1 MPSIIVKPMFSE
13 TDLTPTAD
21 ISFKIP
27 ATPVLVAHVRS
38 VAWLSVDGEIEI
50 LSLNEGARRLST
62 SEVPVLV
69 LHALATARRL
79 RCGPFP
85 RLDILELFAFVRP
98 AEFCLPTPRGLAEK
112 LNLPIPSSLEDE
124 VETLLNACKVLL
136 GELQQNAGRD
146 ALAVAWAMKTGG
158 WVWGSFVVSALG
170 GDGKDAPHSGA
181 LLRSLQVWH
190 RLKEWVEGPPPPQP
204 GHLPVE
210 PVEARARLDQ
220 LLGSGA
226 EERLEQR
233 EYTTSLSE
241 AFQAPNGQGEPCM
254 ALVEAGTGV
263 GKTLGYIAPASV
275 WAKKNNGTVWISTYT
290 RNLQRQLDGE
300 LDRLYPDPLEKKRR
314 VVIRKGRENY
324 FCLLNFEEAVSRLR
338 ARADDA
344 PALGLMARW
353 AMASR
358 DGDMI
363 GGDFPSW
370 LKELLGARLTVDM
383 TDTRGECV
391 YSSCSHY
398 SKCFIEKT
406 VRRAR
411 RAELVVANH
420 ALVMIQAALG
430 GTEESMLPTRYIFD
444 EGHHVFDAA
453 DKAFSAHLSGQEGS
467 DLRRW
472 LLGAEESSRSRAR
485 GLKARI
491 DDLVA
496 GREMEEA
503 LDDVLHNA
511 RILPGPSW
519 HQRIA
524 GGQGVGPFE
533 TFLARVRQHVYARD
547 INADTPFSLEAAI
560 QPPVEGLLEAAKD
573 LGHGL
578 DKIRVPLQGLI
589 KGLFQLLDEEADEL
603 DSATRQRIESV
614 CASLERRGVQQVQA
628 WRSMLKSLFT
638 ETPPEFSDWF
648 SIERS
653 DGRDIDVGMHRHWI
667 DPTLPFIEEVVEKA
681 HGVAITSATL
691 RDGSG
696 DEEADW
702 KVAAVRTGVSHLAKP
717 TLMYAVKSPFDYA
730 KNTRVYIVD
739 DIRKDNLDQ
748 IATAYRELFLA
759 AGGGALGLFTA
770 VNRLR
775 SVYQKLAEPLDRSGI
790 QLLSQHIDAM
800 DIGTLIDI
808 FRAEESSCLLGTDAV
823 RDGVDVPG
831 GSLHLIVFD
840 RVPWPRPTILHKA
853 RKRSFPGRSYDE
865 MIARLRMKQAFGR
878 LIRRNSDKGVF
889 VMLDRQTP
897 TRMLGAFPEGVEVVR
912 TGLAETIKGV
922 HEFLSK

>member
-1 MPSIIVKPMFSE
+1 MLSQTDLMPS
-13 TDLTPTAD
+13 TGG
-21 ISFKIP
+21 SFRMP

-38 VAWLSVDGEIEI
+38 VAWLSAEGEIET
-50 LSLNEGARRLST
+50 LSLREGARRLST
-62 SEVPVLV
+62 SETPVLV

-85 RLDILELFAFVRP
+85 RLDVLELFAFVRP
-98 AEFCLPTPRGLAEK
+98 AQFCLPTPRGLAEQ
-112 LNLPIPSSLEDE
+112 LGLRVPATLEDE
-124 VETLLNACKVLL
+124 VETLLNGCKILL
-136 GELQQNAGRD
+136 GELQEKPTRD
-146 ALAVAWAMKTGG
+146 AIAIAWAMKTGG
-158 WVWGSFVVSALG
+158 WVWGPFVLSALG
-170 GDGKDAPHSGA
+170 QEGSDAPHSGA
-181 LLRSLQVWH
+181 MLRSLQVWH
-190 RLKEWVEGPPPPQP
+190 RLKEWVESAPPPQP

-220 LLGSGA
+220 LLGEGA

-233 EYTTSLSE
+233 DYAGFISE
-241 AFQAPNGQGEPCM
+241 AFQAPNAPGEPCM

-300 LDRLYPDPLEKKRR
+300 LNRLYADPIEKKRR

-353 AMASR
+353 ALASR

-411 RAELVVANH
+411 RAEIVVANH

-430 GTEESMLPTRYIFD
+430 GMEEAMLPSRYIFD

-453 DKAFSAHLSGQEGS
+453 DKAFSAHLSGQEGA

-491 DDLVA
+491 ADLVE

-503 LDDVLHNA
+503 LDEVLQFS

-547 INADTPFSLEAAI
+547 INVDSAFSLEAAT

-573 LGHGL
+573 LGAAL
-578 DKIRVPLQGLI
+578 DQIRIPLQKLI
-589 KGLFQLLDEEADEL
+589 KGLLCLMDEEADEL
-603 DSATRQRIESV
+603 DSAARQRIESV
-614 CASLERRGVQQVQA
+614 CASLERRGVQQVHA

-638 ETPPEFSDWF
+638 QTPPEFVDWF
-648 SIERS
+648 SLERLE
-653 DGRDIDVGMHRHWI
+653 GRDIDVGMHRHWL
-667 DPTLPFIEEVVEKA
+667 DPSLPFVEEVVEKA

-696 DEEADW
+696 DEEVDW
-702 KVAAVRTGVSHLAKP
+702 KGAGARTGVSHLAKP
-717 TLMYAVKSPFDYA
+717 ATMLGVKSPFDYA
-730 KNTRVYIVD
+730 KNTRIFIVD
-739 DIRKDNLDQ
+739 DVRKDNLDQ
-748 IATAYRELFLA
+748 MATAYRELFLA

-790 QLLSQHIDAM
+790 QLLSQHVDAM
-800 DIGTLIDI
+800 DVGTLIDI

-831 GSLHLIVFD
+831 SSLHLIVFD
-840 RVPWPRPTILHKA
+840 RMPWPRPTILHKA
-853 RKRSFPGRSYDE
+853 RKRSFSGRSYDE
-865 MIARLRMKQAFGR
+865 TIARLRLKQAFGR
-878 LIRRNSDKGVF
+878 LIRRKTDKGVF

-897 TRMLGAFPEGVEVVR
+897 TRMFGAFPEGVEVVR

-922 HEFLSK
+922 REFLSD

>member
-1 MPSIIVKPMFSE
+1 MNVLNEALSTDEQPIRMPAV
-13 TDLTPTAD
+13 
-21 ISFKIP
+21 
-27 ATPVLVAHVRS
+27 PVLVSHVQS
-38 VAWLSVDGEIEI
+38 CGWLSAQGEIETV
-50 LSLNEGARRLST
+50 SLKEGAKRLST
-62 SEVPVLV
+62 SETPVLV

-85 RLDILELFAFVRP
+85 RLDVLELFAFVRP
-98 AEFCLPTPRGLAEK
+98 AQFCLPTPRGLAQVLGLREPQ
-112 LNLPIPSSLEDE
+112 NLEDE
-124 VETLLNACKVLL
+124 VETLRAACVQLL
-136 GELQQNAGRD
+136 KEVRQQAGKS
-146 ALAVAWAMKTGG
+146 LVTLAWAMKTGG
-158 WVWGSFVVSALG
+158 WSWGSVVLDALG
-170 GDGKDAPHSGA
+170 DISQDAPHSGA
-181 LLRSLQVWH
+181 LLRSLQIWH
-190 RLKEWVEGPPPPQP
+190 KLKEWEEFAPPPPP

-210 PVEARARLDQ
+210 SVEARAKLDL
-220 LLGSGA
+220 LLGANAEVRHEQKEYAGA
-226 EERLEQR
+226 IC
-233 EYTTSLSE
+233 E
-241 AFQAPNGQGEPCM
+241 AFTAPNAQGEPTL

-275 WAKKNNGTVWISTYT
+275 WAKKNQGAVWVSTYT

-300 LDRLYPDPLEKKRR
+300 LNRLYSDPVEKKRK

-338 ARADDA
+338 LRADDA

-353 AMASR
+353 ALASR

-398 SKCFIEKT
+398 SKCYIEKT

-430 GTEESMLPTRYIFD
+430 GAEDGILPTRYIFD

-453 DKAFSAHLSGQEGS
+453 DKAFSAHLSGQEGA

-503 LDDVLHNA
+503 LDAVLHRA
-511 RILPGPSW
+511 RVLPGPSW
-519 HQRIA
+519 HQRIS
-524 GGQGVGPFE
+524 GGEPMGPFE
-533 TFLARVRQHVYARD
+533 DFLRRVRQQVYARD
-547 INADTPFSLEAAI
+547 INSNSPFSLEAGI
-560 QPPVEGLLEAAKD
+560 ESPVEGLLEAADK
-573 LGHGL
+573 LKEAL
-578 DKIRVPLQGLI
+578 DQIRQPLQRLI
-589 KGLFQLLDEEADEL
+589 KGLMALMDEEADEL
-603 DSATRQRIESV
+603 DTNNRQRIEAT
-614 CASLERRGVQQVQA
+614 CASLERRGVQQVLA
-628 WRSMLKSLFT
+628 WVAMLESLFG
-638 ETPPEFSDWF
+638 ETPPEFVDWF
-648 SIERS
+648 SVERIE
-653 DGRDIDVGMHRHWI
+653 GRDMDVGMHRHWV
-667 DPTLPFIEEVVEKA
+667 DPTRPFVEEVVEKS

-696 DEEADW
+696 DADADW
-702 KVAAVRTGVSHLAKP
+702 KVAAARTGVTHLARP
-717 TLMYAVKSPFDYA
+717 ALLHDVKSPFDYA
-730 KNTRVYIVD
+730 SQTRVFIVD

-748 IATAYRELFLA
+748 IASAYRELFLA
-759 AGGGALGLFTA
+759 AGGGGLGLFTA

-775 SVYQKLAEPLDRSGI
+775 SVYQKIAEPLDRSGI
-790 QLLSQHIDAM
+790 QLLSQHMDAM
-800 DIGTLIDI
+800 DVGTLIDI
-808 FRAEESSCLLGTDAV
+808 FKGERSSCLLGTDAV

-831 GSLHLIVFD
+831 DSLHLIVFD

-878 LIRRNSDKGVF
+878 LVRRKDDRGVF

-897 TRMLGAFPEGVEVVR
+897 TRMLGAFPEGVDVVR
-912 TGLAETIKGV
+912 TGLAETIKRV
-922 HEFLSK
+922 HEFFENRR

>member
-1 MPSIIVKPMFSE
+1 MLEDANLHNAQAAPIRMPTTS
-13 TDLTPTAD
+13 
-21 ISFKIP
+21 
-27 ATPVLVAHVRS
+27 VLVAHVRS
-38 VAWLSVDGEIEI
+38 CGWLSEEGELET
-50 LSLNEGARRLST
+50 LSLKEGARRLST
-62 SEVPVLV
+62 SEIPVLV
-69 LHALATARRL
+69 IHALATARRL

-85 RLDILELFAFVRP
+85 RLDILELFAFTRP
-98 AEFCLPTPRGLAEK
+98 AEFCLPTPKGLAEVLGLAK
-112 LNLPIPSSLEDE
+112 PQSIEDE
-124 VETLLNACKVLL
+124 VETLVKACQQLL
-136 GELQQNAGRD
+136 MELRQKSSKDLQT
-146 ALAVAWAMKTGG
+146 LAWAMKTGG
-158 WVWGSFVVSALG
+158 WSWGNIVLQALG
-170 GDGKDAPHSGA
+170 ADGEDAPHSGA

-190 RLKEWVEGPPPPQP
+190 RLKEWVESAPPPQP

-210 PVEARARLDQ
+210 PVEARAKLDQ
-220 LLGSGA
+220 LLASGS
-226 EERLEQR
+226 EERAEQKD
-233 EYTTSLSE
+233 YAGCITE
-241 AFQAPNGQGEPCM
+241 AFQAPNAKAEPAM

-275 WAKKNNGTVWISTYT
+275 WSTKNQGAVWISTYT

-300 LDRLYPDPLEKKRR
+300 LDRLFQDKNEKKRKI
-314 VVIRKGRENY
+314 VIRKGRENY

-338 ARADDA
+338 LRADDA

-353 AMASR
+353 ALASR

-398 SKCFIEKT
+398 SKCYIEKT

-430 GTEESMLPTRYIFD
+430 GTEEAMLPTRYIFD

-453 DKAFSAHLSGQEGS
+453 DKAFSAHLSGQEGA

-472 LLGAEESSRSRAR
+472 LIGAEESSRSRAR

-503 LDDVLHNA
+503 LDGVINAARVL
-511 RILPGPSW
+511 PSPSW
-519 HQRIA
+519 HQRIS
-524 GGQGVGPFE
+524 GGEPFGAFE
-533 TFLARVRQHVYARD
+533 SFLSRVRQQVYARD
-547 INADTPFSLEAAI
+547 INTGSPFSLEAAI
-560 QPPVEGLLEAAKD
+560 HPPVEHLLEAAERLKVA
-573 LGHGL
+573 L
-578 DKIRVPLQGLI
+578 DKIRIPLQSLM
-589 KGLFQLLDEEADEL
+589 KGLMTLMDEEADEI
-603 DSATRQRIESV
+603 DTATRQRIEAV
-614 CASLERRGVQQVQA
+614 CASLERRGVQQVLA
-628 WRSMLKSLFT
+628 WQSMLDSLFS
-638 ETPPEFSDWF
+638 ETPPQFVDWF
-648 SIERS
+648 SVDRI
-653 DGRDIDVGMHRHWI
+653 DGRDMDVGMHRHWV
-667 DPTLPFIEEVVEKA
+667 DPTLPFVEEVVEKS

-696 DEEADW
+696 DDEVDW
-702 KVAAVRTGVSHLAKP
+702 KVAAARTGVSHLAKP
-717 TLMYAVKSPFDYA
+717 AVMHAVKSPFDYA
-730 KNTRVYIVD
+730 NQTKVFIVD
-739 DIRKDNLDQ
+739 DVKKGDIDQ
-748 IATAYRELFLA
+748 MATAYRELFLA
-759 AGGGALGLFTA
+759 AGGGGLGLFTA

-775 SVYQKLAEPLDRSGI
+775 TVHQKIAEPLDRTGI
-790 QLLSQHIDAM
+790 QLLAQHVDAM
-800 DIGTLIDI
+800 DVGTLIDI

-831 GSLHLIVFD
+831 DSLHLIVFD

-878 LIRRNSDKGVF
+878 LVRRKSDRGVF

-897 TRMLGAFPEGVEVVR
+897 SRMLGAFPEGVEVVR
-912 TGLAETIKGV
+912 CGLAETIKGV
-922 HEFLSK
+922 HEFLHP

>member
-1 MPSIIVKPMFSE
+1 MTPDTETPHASLPPIRMPAV
-13 TDLTPTAD
+13 
-21 ISFKIP
+21 
-27 ATPVLVAHVRS
+27 PVLVTHVRS
-38 VAWLSVDGEIEI
+38 CAWLSEDGEIEE
-50 LSLNEGARRLST
+50 LSQKEGARRLST

-69 LHALATARRL
+69 IHALATARRL

-98 AEFCLPTPRGLAEK
+98 AQFCLPTVRGLAEV
-112 LNLPIPSSLEDE
+112 LGLPHPQNMTDE
-124 VETLLNACKVLL
+124 VETLRQACQTLL
-136 GELQQNAGRD
+136 GELRAQGGKD
-146 ALAVAWAMKTGG
+146 LHTLAWAMKTGG
-158 WVWGSFVVSALG
+158 WSWGQVVLETLG
-170 GDGKDAPHSGA
+170 LSGSDAPHSGA

-190 RLKEWVEGPPPPQP
+190 SLKEWVESAPPPQP

-220 LLGSGA
+220 LLGADA
-226 EERLEQR
+226 EVRLEQKD
-233 EYTTSLSE
+233 YAASICE
-241 AFQAPNGQGEPCM
+241 AFQAPNAVGEPTM

-275 WAKKNNGTVWISTYT
+275 WAKKNQGAVWVSTYT
-290 RNLQRQLDGE
+290 RNLQRQLDNE
-300 LDRLYPDPLEKKRR
+300 LNRLYDDPREKKRR

-338 ARADDA
+338 LRAEDA

-353 AMASR
+353 ARATR

-411 RAELVVANH
+411 RADLVVANH

-430 GTEESMLPTRYIFD
+430 GTEEAMLPTRYIFD

-453 DKAFSAHLSGQEGS
+453 DNAFSAHLSGQEGG

-472 LLGAEESSRSRAR
+472 LLGAEESNRSRAR
-485 GLKARI
+485 GLKARV

-503 LDDVLHNA
+503 LEEVMHRA
-511 RILPGPSW
+511 RVLPGPSW
-519 HQRIA
+519 HQRIT
-524 GGQGVGPFE
+524 GGEPMGPFE
-533 TFLARVRQHVYARD
+533 SFLRRVRQQVYARD
-547 INADTPFSLEAAI
+547 ANANSPFSLEAAAH
-560 QPPVEGLLEAAKD
+560 PPVEGLLESAEQLKTA
-573 LGHGL
+573 LA
-578 DKIRVPLQGLI
+578 KIRTPMQSLI
-589 KGLFQLLDEEADEL
+589 KGMMALMDEEADEM
-603 DSATRQRIESV
+603 DSANRQRIEAT

-628 WRSMLKSLFT
+628 WCDMLDSLFG
-638 ETPPEFSDWF
+638 ETPPPFVDWF
-648 SIERS
+648 SVDRI
-653 DGRDIDVGMHRHWI
+653 DGRDMDVGMHRHWV
-667 DPTLPFIEEVVEKA
+667 DPTIPFVEEVVEKS
-681 HGVAITSATL
+681 HGVAVTSATL

-702 KVAAVRTGVSHLAKP
+702 KVAQARTGVSHLAKP
-717 TLMYAVKSPFDYA
+717 AVLHDVKSPFDYP
-730 KNTRVYIVD
+730 KQTRVYVVD
-739 DIRKDNLDQ
+739 DVRKDNLDQ
-748 IATAYRELFLA
+748 IGAAYRELFLA
-759 AGGGALGLFTA
+759 AGGGGLGLFTA

-775 SVYQKLAEPLDRSGI
+775 AVHQKIAEPLDRTGI
-790 QLLSQHIDAM
+790 QLLSQHVDAM
-800 DIGTLIDI
+800 DVGTLIDI
-808 FRAEESSCLLGTDAV
+808 FRGERSSCLLGTDAV

-831 GSLHLIVFD
+831 DSLHLIVFD

-853 RKRSFPGRSYDE
+853 RKRAFSGRAYDE

-878 LIRRNSDKGVF
+878 LVRRKSDRGVF

-897 TRMLGAFPEGVEVVR
+897 TRLLGAFPEGVEVVR
-912 TGLAETIKGV
+912 TGLAETVKGV
-922 HEFLSK
+922 HEFLCE

>member
-1 MPSIIVKPMFSE
+1 MTVE
-13 TDLTPTAD
+13 NDLLRAEAPP
-21 ISFKIP
+21 IRIP
-27 ATPVLVAHVRS
+27 AVPVLVTHVRS
-38 VAWLSVDGEIEI
+38 CAWLSQEGELET
-50 LSLNEGARRLST
+50 LSLKEGARRLST

-98 AEFCLPTPRGLAEK
+98 AQFCLPTPRGLADALGLK
-112 LNLPIPSSLEDE
+112 SPKTLEDE
-124 VETLLNACKVLL
+124 VETLREACALLL
-136 GELQQNAGRD
+136 GELAKISTKDIQT
-146 ALAVAWAMKTGG
+146 LAWAMKAGG
-158 WVWGSFVVSALG
+158 WTWGSIVLKGLG
-170 GDGKDAPHSGA
+170 VANPDAPHSGA
-181 LLRSLQVWH
+181 LLRSLQIWH
-190 RLKEWVEGPPPPQP
+190 KLKEWVESAAPPPP

-210 PVEARARLDQ
+210 PVEARARLDM
-220 LLGSGA
+220 LLGAGA
-226 EERLEQR
+226 EERGEQKD
-233 EYTTSLSE
+233 YAASMCE
-241 AFQAPNGQGEPCM
+241 AFQAPNAAGEPAM

-275 WAKKNNGTVWISTYT
+275 WAKKNQGAVWISTYT

-300 LDRLYPDPLEKKRR
+300 LDRLFDDPKEKKRK

-338 ARADDA
+338 LRSDDA

-353 AMASR
+353 ALASR

-430 GTEESMLPTRYIFD
+430 GVEENLMPTRYIFD

-453 DKAFSAHLSGQEGS
+453 DKAFSAHLSGQEGA

-503 LDDVLHNA
+503 LDAVLHHA
-511 RILPGPSW
+511 RVLPGPSW
-519 HQRIA
+519 HQRIS
-524 GGQGVGPFE
+524 GGEPMGPFE
-533 TFLARVRQHVYARD
+533 DFLRRMRQQVYARD
-547 INADTPFSLEAAI
+547 NNSDSPFSLECGI
-560 QPPVEGLLEAAKD
+560 EQPVEGLLESAERLKTA
-573 LGHGL
+573 L
-578 DKIRVPLQGLI
+578 DKIRAPLQSLI
-589 KGLFQLLDEEADEL
+589 KGMMALMDEEADEL
-603 DSATRQRIESV
+603 DTANRQRIEAT
-614 CASLERRGVQQVQA
+614 CASLERRGVQQVLA
-628 WRSMLKSLFT
+628 WCSMLDSLFN
-638 ETPPEFSDWF
+638 ETPPQFVDWY
-648 SIERS
+648 SVDRIE
-653 DGRDIDVGMHRHWI
+653 GRDMDVGMHRHWV
-667 DPTLPFIEEVVEKA
+667 DPTIPFVEEVVEKS
-681 HGVAITSATL
+681 HGVGITSATL

-696 DEEADW
+696 DVEADW
-702 KVAAVRTGVSHLAKP
+702 KVAAARTGVSHLAKP
-717 TLMYAVKSPFDYA
+717 AIMHDVKSPFDYP
-730 KNTRVYIVD
+730 KQTRVYIVD

-748 IATAYRELFLA
+748 IASAYRELFI
-759 AGGGALGLFTA
+759 AGGGGGLGLFTA
-770 VNRLR
+770 VNRLKA
-775 SVYQKLAEPLDRSGI
+775 VYQKIAEPLDRTGI
-790 QLLSQHIDAM
+790 QLLAQHMDAM

-808 FRAEESSCLLGTDAV
+808 FKGEKSSCLLGTDAV

-831 GSLHLIVFD
+831 DALHLIVFD

-853 RKRSFPGRSYDE
+853 RKRSFPARSYDE

-878 LIRRNSDKGVF
+878 LVRRKSDRGVF

-897 TRMLGAFPEGVEVVR
+897 TRMLGAFPEGVEVIR
-912 TGLAETIKGV
+912 TGLADTIKGV
-922 HEFLSK
+922 HEFLHEGEK

>member
-1 MPSIIVKPMFSE
+1 MPYV
-13 TDLTPTAD
+13 
-21 ISFKIP
+21 
-27 ATPVLVAHVRS
+27 PVLVTHVRS
-38 VAWLSVDGEIEI
+38 CAWLSADGEIET
-50 LSLNEGARRLST
+50 LSLKEGARRLST
-62 SEVPVLV
+62 SETPVLV

-98 AEFCLPTPRGLAEK
+98 ARFCLPTPRGIAEALGLACP
-112 LNLPIPSSLEDE
+112 NSLEDE
-124 VETLLNACKVLL
+124 VETLRLACRKLL
-136 GELQQNAGRD
+136 EELSAKSGKDLQT
-146 ALAVAWAMKTGG
+146 LAWAMKTGG
-158 WVWGSFVVSALG
+158 WSWGTIVLEALNVPHS
-170 GDGKDAPHSGA
+170 DAPHSGA

-190 RLKEWVEGPPPPQP
+190 KLKEWVESAPPPQP
-204 GHLPVE
+204 DHMPVE
-210 PVEARARLDQ
+210 PIEARARLDQ
-220 LLGSGA
+220 LLGADA
-226 EERLEQR
+226 EVRLEQKD
-233 EYTTSLSE
+233 YAASICE
-241 AFQAPNGQGEPCM
+241 AFQAPNAVGEPVM

-275 WAKKNNGTVWISTYT
+275 WAKKNQGAVWISTYT
-290 RNLQRQLDGE
+290 RNLQRQLDNE
-300 LDRLYPDPLEKKRR
+300 LDRLYGDVNEKKRKI
-314 VVIRKGRENY
+314 VIRKGRENY
-324 FCLLNFEEAVSRLR
+324 FCLLNYEEAVSRLR
-338 ARADDA
+338 LRADDA

-353 AMASR
+353 ALASR

-430 GTEESMLPTRYIFD
+430 GTEEAMLPTRYIFD

-453 DKAFSAHLSGQEGS
+453 DSAFSAHLSGQEGA

-503 LDDVLHNA
+503 LQDVQHHA
-511 RILPGPSW
+511 RVLPGPSW
-519 HQRIA
+519 HQRIS
-524 GGQGVGPFE
+524 GGEPMGPFE
-533 TFLARVRQHVYARD
+533 DFLRRVRQQVYARD
-547 INADTPFSLEAAI
+547 INNGSPFSLEAGI
-560 QPPVEGLLEAAKD
+560 HPPVEGLLETAQKLKAA
-573 LGHGL
+573 L
-578 DKIRVPLQGLI
+578 DEIRVPMQSLI
-589 KGLFQLLDEEADEL
+589 KGMMALLDEEADEL
-603 DSATRQRIESV
+603 DSANRQRIEAT
-614 CASLERRGVQQVQA
+614 CASLERRGVQQILA
-628 WRSMLKSLFT
+628 WCAMLDSLFG
-638 ETPPEFSDWF
+638 ETPPAFVDWF
-648 SIERS
+648 SVERIE
-653 DGRDIDVGMHRHWI
+653 GRDLDVGMHRHWI
-667 DPTLPFIEEVVEKA
+667 DPTIPFVEEVVEKS
-681 HGVAITSATL
+681 HGVAVTSATL

-696 DEEADW
+696 DADADW
-702 KVAAVRTGVSHLAKP
+702 KVAQARTGVSHLARP
-717 TLMYAVKSPFDYA
+717 AILHDVKSPFDYP
-730 KNTRVYIVD
+730 KQTRVYIVD
-739 DIRKDNLDQ
+739 DIRKDNIDQ

-759 AGGGALGLFTA
+759 AGGGGLGLFTA

-775 SVYQKLAEPLDRSGI
+775 AVYQRIAEPLDRTGM
-790 QLLSQHIDAM
+790 QLLAQHIDAM
-800 DIGTLIDI
+800 DVGTLIDI
-808 FRAEESSCLLGTDAV
+808 FRGEQSSCLLGTDAV

-831 GSLHLIVFD
+831 DSLHLIVFD

-878 LIRRNSDKGVF
+878 LVRRKTDRGVF

-912 TGLAETIKGV
+912 TGLADTIKGV
-922 HEFLSK
+922 HEFLTEK

>member
-1 MPSIIVKPMFSE
+1 MYSE
-13 TDLTPTAD
+13 TDFAPPPDTPIRMPGVA
-21 ISFKIP
+21 
-27 ATPVLVAHVRS
+27 VLVTHVRS
-38 VAWLSVDGEIEI
+38 CAWLSADGEIET
-50 LSLNEGARRLST
+50 LSLKDGARRLST
-62 SEVPVLV
+62 SETPVLV
-69 LHALATARRL
+69 VHALATARRL

-98 AEFCLPTPRGLAEK
+98 AQFCLPTPRGIAAALG
-112 LNLPIPSSLEDE
+112 LDCPSNLEDE
-124 VETLLNACKVLL
+124 AFFLLEACKGLL
-136 GELQQNAGRD
+136 IELRQQTDRD
-146 ALAVAWAMKTGG
+146 VRAIAWTMKTGG
-158 WVWGSFVVSALG
+158 WSWGNIVLDALG
-170 GDGKDAPHSGA
+170 EKEGNSPHSGA
-181 LLRSLQVWH
+181 MLRSLQIWH
-190 RLKEWVEGPPPPQP
+190 KLKEWVEGPPPPQP

-210 PVEARARLDQ
+210 PVEARARLDL
-220 LLGSGA
+220 LLGAGA
-226 EERLEQR
+226 EERTEQK
-233 EYTTSLSE
+233 EYAESVCE
-241 AFQAPNGQGEPCM
+241 AFQAPNAPGEPVM

-263 GKTLGYIAPASV
+263 GKTLGYIAPAAV
-275 WAKKNNGTVWISTYT
+275 WAKKNQGAVWISTFT
-290 RNLQRQLDGE
+290 RNLQRQLDSE
-300 LDRLYPDPLEKKRR
+300 LDRLYDDPKEKKRKI
-314 VVIRKGRENY
+314 VIRKGRENY
-324 FCLLNFEEAVSRLR
+324 FCLLNFEEAVQRLR
-338 ARADDA
+338 LRADDA

-353 AMASR
+353 ALHSR

-398 SKCFIEKT
+398 SKCYIEKT

-430 GTEESMLPTRYIFD
+430 GMEEAMLPTRYVFD

-496 GREMEEA
+496 GREMEDA
-503 LDDVLHNA
+503 LNDVLHHA

-519 HQRIA
+519 HQRIS
-524 GGQGVGPFE
+524 GGEPMGPFE
-533 TFLARVRQHVYARD
+533 AFLGRVRQQTYARD
-547 INADTPFSLEAAI
+547 INNGSPFSLEAAI
-560 QPPVEGLLEAAKD
+560 HPPVEGLLEAAEK
-573 LGHGL
+573 LREAL
-578 DKIRVPLQGLI
+578 DHIRIPLQSLM
-589 KGLFQLLDEEADEL
+589 KGLLALMDEEADEL
-603 DSATRQRIESV
+603 DTNNRQRIEAV
-614 CASLERRGVQQVQA
+614 CASLDRRGVQQVLA
-628 WRSMLKSLFT
+628 WRSMLDSLFH
-638 ETPPEFSDWF
+638 ETPPQFVDWF
-648 SIERS
+648 TVDRI
-653 DGRDIDVGMHRHWI
+653 DGRDMDVGMHRHWV
-667 DPTLPFIEEVVEKA
+667 DPTLPFVEEVVEKS
-681 HGVAITSATL
+681 HGVAVTSATL

-696 DEEADW
+696 DDQTDW
-702 KVAAVRTGVSHLAKP
+702 KVAASRTGISHIASKPYLA
-717 TLMYAVKSPFDYA
+717 AVKSPFDYP
-730 KNTRVYIVD
+730 KQTRVYIID

-770 VNRLR
+770 VNRLKA
-775 SVYQKLAEPLDRSGI
+775 VHQKISEPLDRAGI
-790 QLLSQHIDAM
+790 DLLSQHIDAM
-800 DIGTLIDI
+800 DVGTLIDI

-853 RKRSFPGRSYDE
+853 RKRSFPGQSYDE

-878 LIRRNSDKGVF
+878 LVRRKSDKGVF

-897 TRMLGAFPEGVEVVR
+897 TRMLGAFPEGVEVIR

-922 HEFLSK
+922 HEFLTDGS

>member
-1 MPSIIVKPMFSE
+1 MK
-13 TDLTPTAD
+13 AD
-21 ISFKIP
+21 IDSIP
-27 ATPVLVAHVRS
+27 TTTSPIRPLVTPVLVTHVRS
-38 VAWLSVDGEIEI
+38 CAWLSLDGVIET
-50 LSLNEGARRLST
+50 LSLKEGARRLST
-62 SEVPVLV
+62 SDVPVLV
-69 LHALATARRL
+69 VHALATARRL

-98 AEFCLPTPRGLAEK
+98 AQFCLPTVRGVAQAIG
-112 LNLPIPSSLEDE
+112 LPTPVTLEDE
-124 VETLLNACKVLL
+124 VDILRTACVKLLQ
-136 GELQQNAGRD
+136 ELRNKPSKEIQTI
-146 ALAVAWAMKTGG
+146 AWAMKTGG
-158 WVWGSFVVSALG
+158 WSWGRIVLDALG
-170 GDGKDAPHSGA
+170 GTSEEAPHSGA
-181 LLRSLQVWH
+181 LLRSLQIWH
-190 RLKEWVEGPPPPQP
+190 KLKEWVEGPPPPQP

-210 PVEARARLDQ
+210 AVEARARLDQ
-220 LLGSGA
+220 LLGLDA
-226 EERLEQR
+226 EVREEQKD
-233 EYTTSLSE
+233 YAASISE
-241 AFQAPNGQGEPCM
+241 AFQAPNAPGEPSM

-275 WAKKNNGTVWISTYT
+275 WSKKNQGVVWISTYT

-300 LDRLYPDPLEKKRR
+300 LDRLYPDQNEKKRKI
-314 VVIRKGRENY
+314 VIRKGRENY
-324 FCLLNFEEAVSRLR
+324 FCLLNYEEAVSRLR
-338 ARADDA
+338 QRADDA

-353 AMASR
+353 ALASR

-383 TDTRGECV
+383 TDTRGECI

-430 GTEESMLPTRYIFD
+430 GVEEAMLPTRYIFD

-453 DKAFSAHLSGQEGS
+453 DKAFSAHLSGQEGA

-472 LLGAEESSRSRAR
+472 LLGAEETSRSRAR

-491 DDLVA
+491 EDLVA
-496 GREMEEA
+496 GQEMTEA
-503 LDDVLHNA
+503 LDDVLHHA

-519 HQRIA
+519 HQRIS
-524 GGQGVGPFE
+524 GGEPVGPFE
-533 TFLARVRQHVYARD
+533 SFLARVRQQVYARD
-547 INADTPFSLEAAI
+547 INNGSAFSLEATI
-560 QPPVEGLLEAAKD
+560 HPPVEGLLETSERLKEA
-573 LGHGL
+573 LG
-578 DKIRVPLQGLI
+578 KIRIPMQSLI
-589 KGLFQLLDEEADEL
+589 KGLMALMDEEADDM
-603 DSATRQRIESV
+603 DSQSRQRIEAV
-614 CASLERRGVQQVQA
+614 CASLDRRGIQHVLA
-628 WRSMLKSLFT
+628 WSAMLDSLFS
-638 ETPPEFSDWF
+638 ETPAQFVDWF
-648 SIERS
+648 SVDRM
-653 DGRDIDVGMHRHWI
+653 DGRDMDVGMHRHWV
-667 DPTLPFIEEVVEKA
+667 DPTIPFVEEVVEKS

-696 DEEADW
+696 DEEVDW
-702 KVAAVRTGVSHLAKP
+702 KVAAARTGVSHLARP
-717 TLMYAVKSPFDYA
+717 AILHDVKSPFDYP
-730 KNTRVYIVD
+730 KQTRVYIVD
-739 DIRKDNLDQ
+739 DVRKDNMDQ
-748 IATAYRELFLA
+748 IASAYRELFIA

-775 SVYQKLAEPLDRSGI
+775 TVYQKIVDPLDRTGI
-790 QLLSQHIDAM
+790 HLLAQHMDAM

-808 FRAEESSCLLGTDAV
+808 FRAEQNSCLLGTDAV

-831 GSLHLIVFD
+831 DSLHLIVFD

-878 LIRRNSDKGVF
+878 LVRRKTDRGVF

-897 TRMLGAFPEGVEVVR
+897 TRMLGAFPEGVEVIR

-922 HEFLSK
+922 HEFLCD

>member
-1 MPSIIVKPMFSE
+1 MFSD
-13 TDLTPTAD
+13 TDVTHKTD
-21 ISFKIP
+21 ISFKLP
-27 ATPVLVAHVRS
+27 AIPVLVSHVRS
-38 VAWLSVDGEIEI
+38 VAWLSVDGEIET

-98 AEFCLPTPRGLAEK
+98 AQFCLPTPRGIAEC
-112 LNLPIPSSLEDE
+112 LNLPIPQSLEDE
-124 VETLLNACKVLL
+124 AETLLKACGVLL
-136 GELQQNAGRD
+136 EELQHNAGRD
-146 ALAVAWAMKTGG
+146 TVAIAWAMQTGG
-158 WVWGSFVVSALG
+158 WVWGPYVLGALG
-170 GDGKDAPHSGA
+170 ANGNEAPHSGA
-181 LLRSLQVWH
+181 MLRSLQIWH

-210 PVEARARLDQ
+210 AVEARARLDQ
-220 LLGSGA
+220 LLGAGA

-233 EYTTSLSE
+233 EYTSSVSA
-241 AFQAPNGQGEPCM
+241 AFQAPNAAGEPCV

-300 LDRLYPDPLEKKRR
+300 LDRLYPDPVEKRR
-314 VVIRKGRENY
+314 RIVIRKGRENY

-391 YSSCSHY
+391 YSSCGHY

-430 GTEESMLPTRYIFD
+430 GMEESMLPTRYIFD

-453 DKAFSAHLSGQEGS
+453 DKAFSAHLSGQEGAE
-467 DLRRW
+467 LRRW
-472 LLGAEESSRSRAR
+472 LLGAEESSRSRSR

-491 DDLVA
+491 EDLVA

-503 LDDVLHNA
+503 LDAVLHNA
-511 RILPGPSW
+511 RMLPGPSW
-519 HQRIA
+519 HQRIS
-524 GGQGVGPFE
+524 GGQGVGACE
-533 TFLARVRQHVYARD
+533 NFLARVRQHVYARD
-547 INADTPFSLEAAI
+547 INTGSSFSLEAEI
-560 QPPVEGLLEAAKD
+560 HPPVEGLLDAAKE
-573 LGHGL
+573 LGQAL
-578 DKIRVPLQGLI
+578 DQIRIPLQGLI
-589 KGLFQLLDEEADEL
+589 KGLLSLLDEEADEM
-603 DSATRQRIESV
+603 DSSTRQRIESV
-614 CASLERRGVQQVQA
+614 CATLERRGVQQVQA

-638 ETPPEFSDWF
+638 ETPPEFVDWF
-648 SIERS
+648 SVERL
-653 DGRDIDVGMHRHWI
+653 DGRDLDVGMHRHWI
-667 DPTLPFIEEVVEKA
+667 DPSLPFVEQVVEKA

-696 DEEADW
+696 DEAADW
-702 KVAAVRTGVSHLAKP
+702 KVASTRTGISHLGKP
-717 TLMYAVKSPFDYA
+717 ALMSAVKSPFDYP

-759 AGGGALGLFTA
+759 AGGGALGVFTA

-775 SVYQKLAEPLDRSGI
+775 AVYQKVAEPLDRSGI
-790 QLLSQHIDAM
+790 QLLAQHVDAM
-800 DIGTLIDI
+800 DVGTLIDI
-808 FRAEESSCLLGTDAV
+808 FRAEESSCLLGTDAI

-878 LIRRNSDKGVF
+878 LIRRKDDKGVF

-897 TRMLGAFPEGVEVVR
+897 TRMLGAFPEGVEVIR

-922 HEFLSK
+922 REFLSDK

>member
-1 MPSIIVKPMFSE
+1 MNARNDTLSQTSQPIRMPCV
-13 TDLTPTAD
+13 
-21 ISFKIP
+21 
-27 ATPVLVAHVRS
+27 PVLVTHVRS
-38 VAWLSVDGEIEI
+38 CVWLSLDGEIEI
-50 LSLNEGARRLST
+50 LSQKEGARRLST
-62 SEVPVLV
+62 SEIPVLV

-98 AEFCLPTPRGLAEK
+98 AQFCLPTPRGIADSLG
-112 LNLPIPSSLEDE
+112 LPKPMSLEDE
-124 VETLLNACKVLL
+124 VETLRNVCQQLL
-136 GELQQNAGRD
+136 GELRARSSKD
-146 ALAVAWAMKTGG
+146 LITLAWAMKTGG
-158 WVWGSFVVSALG
+158 WSWGDIVLDALG
-170 GDGKDAPHSGA
+170 VEEGDAPHSGA
-181 LLRSLQVWH
+181 LLRSLQIWH
-190 RLKEWVEGPPPPQP
+190 KLKEWVESAPPPQP

-210 PVEARARLDQ
+210 PVEARARLDL
-220 LLGSGA
+220 LLGSDA
-226 EERLEQR
+226 EVRLEQKD
-233 EYTTSLSE
+233 YAASICE
-241 AFQAPNGQGEPCM
+241 AFQAPNAVGEPVM

-275 WAKKNNGTVWISTYT
+275 WAKKNQGAVWISTYT
-290 RNLQRQLDGE
+290 RNLQRQLDSE
-300 LDRLYPDPLEKKRR
+300 LDRLYADPNEKKRKI
-314 VVIRKGRENY
+314 VIRKGRENY

-338 ARADDA
+338 LRADDA

-353 AMASR
+353 ALASR

-398 SKCFIEKT
+398 AKCFIEKT

-430 GTEESMLPTRYIFD
+430 GTEEALLPTRYIFD

-453 DKAFSAHLSGQEGS
+453 DNAFSAHLSGQEGA

-491 DDLVA
+491 EDLVA

-503 LDDVLHNA
+503 LEEVMHHA

-519 HQRIA
+519 HQRIN
-524 GGQGVGPFE
+524 GGQPMGPFE
-533 TFLARVRQHVYARD
+533 DFLRRLRQQVYARD
-547 INADTPFSLEAAI
+547 INNGSPFSLEAAI
-560 QPPVEGLLEAAKD
+560 HPPVEGVLETAERLKSALEKMR
-573 LGHGL
+573 
-578 DKIRVPLQGLI
+578 IPMQSLI
-589 KGLFQLLDEEADEL
+589 KGMMALMDEEADEL
-603 DSATRQRIESV
+603 DSANRQRIEAT
-614 CASLERRGVQQVQA
+614 CASLERRGVQQLLA
-628 WRSMLKSLFT
+628 WCSMLDSLFG
-638 ETPPEFSDWF
+638 ETPPQFVDWF
-648 SIERS
+648 SVERIE
-653 DGRDIDVGMHRHWI
+653 GRDMDVGMHRHWV
-667 DPTLPFIEEVVEKA
+667 DPTIPFVEEVVEKS

-696 DEEADW
+696 DEELDW
-702 KVAAVRTGVSHLAKP
+702 KVAEARTGVSHLARP
-717 TLMYAVKSPFDYA
+717 ALLHDVKSPFDYP
-730 KNTRVYIVD
+730 KQTRVYIVD

-748 IATAYRELFLA
+748 IAAAYRELFVA
-759 AGGGALGLFTA
+759 AGGGGLGLFTA

-775 SVYQKLAEPLDRSGI
+775 AVYQRIAEPLDRTGI
-790 QLLSQHIDAM
+790 QLLSQHVDAM
-800 DIGTLIDI
+800 DVGTLIDI
-808 FRAEESSCLLGTDAV
+808 FRGEESSCLLGTDAV

-831 GSLHLIVFD
+831 NSLHLIVFD

-853 RKRSFPGRSYDE
+853 RKRSFPARSYDE

-878 LIRRNSDKGVF
+878 LVRRKSDRGVF

-897 TRMLGAFPEGVEVVR
+897 TRMLGAFPDGVEVVR

-922 HEFLSK
+922 HEFLSEK

>member
-1 MPSIIVKPMFSE
+1 MNFENDLSPSIDQPIRMPMC
-13 TDLTPTAD
+13 
-21 ISFKIP
+21 
-27 ATPVLVAHVRS
+27 PVLVTHVRS
-38 VAWLSVDGEIEI
+38 AAWLSLDGEIET
-50 LSLNEGARRLST
+50 LSLKEAARRLST

-69 LHALATARRL
+69 VHALATARRL

-85 RLDILELFAFVRP
+85 RLDILELFAFARP
-98 AEFCLPTPRGLAEK
+98 AQFCLPTPKGLAEALGLEK
-112 LNLPIPSSLEDE
+112 PTSLEDE
-124 VETLLNACKVLL
+124 VATLREACKVLL
-136 GELQQNAGRD
+136 SDLRANTSHD
-146 ALAVAWAMKTGG
+146 LKALAWAMKTGG
-158 WVWGSFVVSALG
+158 WSWGSVILEVLG
-170 GDGKDAPHSGA
+170 ETGGDAPHSGA

-190 RLKEWVEGPPPPQP
+190 KLKEWVEGAPPPQP

-220 LLGSGA
+220 LLGPDA
-226 EERLEQR
+226 EERLEQKD
-233 EYTTSLSE
+233 YAACVSE
-241 AFQAPNGQGEPCM
+241 AFQAPSAIGEPAM

-275 WAKKNNGTVWISTYT
+275 WSKKNQGAVWISTYT

-300 LDRLYPDPLEKKRR
+300 LNRLYDDPKEKKRKI
-314 VVIRKGRENY
+314 VIRKGRENY

-338 ARADDA
+338 LRADDA

-353 AMASR
+353 ALASR

-430 GTEESMLPTRYIFD
+430 GMEEAMLPTRYIFD

-453 DKAFSAHLSGQEGS
+453 DKAFSAHLSGQEGA

-503 LDDVLHNA
+503 VDEILHCA

-519 HQRIA
+519 HQRIS
-524 GGQGVGPFE
+524 GGEPVGPFE
-533 TFLARVRQHVYARD
+533 AFLGRVRQQVYARD
-547 INADTPFSLEAAI
+547 VNNGSPFSLEAGI
-560 QPPVEGLLEAAKD
+560 HPPVEGVLETADKLRTA
-573 LGHGL
+573 L
-578 DKIRVPLQGLI
+578 DKIRIPLQTLM
-589 KGLFQLLDEEADEL
+589 KGLMALMDEEADEL
-603 DSATRQRIESV
+603 DTANRQRIEAV
-614 CASLERRGVQQVQA
+614 CASLDRRGVQQVLA
-628 WRSMLKSLFT
+628 WRSMLDSLFN
-638 ETPPEFSDWF
+638 ETPPEFVDWF
-648 SIERS
+648 NVDRI
-653 DGRDIDVGMHRHWI
+653 DGRDMDVGMHRHWV
-667 DPTLPFIEEVVEKA
+667 DPTIPFVEEVVEKS

-691 RDGSG
+691 CDGSG
-696 DEEADW
+696 DEETDW
-702 KVAAVRTGVSHLAKP
+702 KVAQARTGVSHLAKP
-717 TLMYAVKSPFDYA
+717 AVLHGVKSPFDYP
-730 KNTRVYIVD
+730 KQTRVYIVD

-775 SVYQKLAEPLDRSGI
+775 NVYQKVSDPLDRAGI
-790 QLLSQHIDAM
+790 QLLSQHVDAM
-800 DIGTLIDI
+800 DVGTLIDI

-831 GSLHLIVFD
+831 DSLHLIVFD

-878 LIRRNSDKGVF
+878 LVRRKNDKGVF

-897 TRMLGAFPEGVEVVR
+897 TRMLGAFPEGVEVIR

-922 HEFLSK
+922 HEFLSDR

>member
-1 MPSIIVKPMFSE
+1 MLNE
-13 TDLTPTAD
+13 TDLHIPNAAP
-21 ISFKIP
+21 IRMP
-27 ATPVLVAHVRS
+27 ATPILVAHVRS
-38 VAWLSVDGEIEI
+38 VGWMSADGELES
-50 LSLNEGARRLST
+50 LSLKEGARRLST

-85 RLDILELFAFVRP
+85 RLDLLELFAFVRP
-98 AEFCLPTPRGLAEK
+98 AQFSLPTAKGLAQAMG
-112 LNLPIPSSLEDE
+112 LPIPASLEDE
-124 VETLLNACKVLL
+124 VETLLSACRQLL
-136 GELQQNAGRD
+136 QELRQRPSKE
-146 ALAVAWAMKTGG
+146 LITIAWAMKTGG
-158 WVWGSFVVSALG
+158 WSWGNIVLDALG
-170 GDGKDAPHSGA
+170 VGTDDAPHSGA

-190 RLKEWVEGPPPPQP
+190 RLKEWVESAPPPQP

-220 LLGSGA
+220 LLAGGS
-226 EERLEQR
+226 EERAEQKD
-233 EYTTSLSE
+233 YAGCITE
-241 AFQAPNGQGEPCM
+241 AFQAPNSKGEPCL

-275 WAKKNNGTVWISTYT
+275 WAKKNDGAVWISTYT

-300 LDRLYPDPLEKKRR
+300 LDRLYPDMREKKSKI
-314 VVIRKGRENY
+314 VIRKGRENY

-353 AMASR
+353 AMHTR

-430 GTEESMLPTRYIFD
+430 GTEEAMLPTRYIFD

-453 DKAFSAHLSGQEGS
+453 DKAFSAHLSGQEGA

-472 LLGAEESSRSRAR
+472 LIGAEDASRSRAR

-491 DDLVA
+491 EDLVV

-503 LDDVLHNA
+503 LEDVLNAA

-519 HQRIA
+519 HQRIS
-524 GGQGVGPFE
+524 GGEPYGPFE
-533 TFLARVRQHVYARD
+533 SFLGRVRQQVYARD
-547 INADTPFSLEAAI
+547 INTGSPFSLEATI
-560 QPPVEGLLEAAKD
+560 HPPVEHLLEAAERLKTA
-573 LGHGL
+573 L
-578 DKIRVPLQGLI
+578 DKIRIPLQRLI
-589 KGLFQLLDEEADEL
+589 KGLLALMDEESDEM
-603 DSATRQRIESV
+603 DSANRQRIEAV
-614 CASLERRGVQQVQA
+614 CSSLERRGVQQVLA
-628 WRSMLKSLFT
+628 WHSMLDSLFS
-638 ETPPEFSDWF
+638 ETPPEFVDWF
-648 SIERS
+648 SVDRL
-653 DGRDIDVGMHRHWI
+653 DGRDIDVGMHRHWV
-667 DPTLPFIEEVVEKA
+667 DPTVPFVEEVVEKS

-696 DEEADW
+696 DDEADW
-702 KVAAVRTGVSHLAKP
+702 KVASARTGVSHLARP
-717 TLMYAVKSPFDYA
+717 AALHSVKSPFDYP
-730 KNTRVYIVD
+730 KQTKVFIVD
-739 DIRKDNLDQ
+739 DVRKDNIDQ

-759 AGGGALGLFTA
+759 SGGGGLGLFTA
-770 VNRLR
+770 VSRLR
-775 SVYQKLAEPLDRSGI
+775 AVYQKIAEPLDRTGI
-790 QLLSQHIDAM
+790 QLHAQHVDAM
-800 DIGTLIDI
+800 DVGTLIDI
-808 FRAEESSCLLGTDAV
+808 FKADQSSCLLGTDAV

-831 GSLHLIVFD
+831 DSLHMIVFD

-865 MIARLRMKQAFGR
+865 MIARLRLKQAFGR
-878 LIRRNSDKGVF
+878 LVRRKDDRGVF

-922 HEFLSK
+922 HEFLCDDRG